1 MGPLIVFAQLYALG
15 GIITLLVR
23 ATLDQQDDNW
33 LSICAVYLFWP
44 VVALVGLSDLVR
56 GRRT

>member
-1 MGPLIVFAQLYALG
+1 LIVFAQLYALG
-15 GIITLLVR
+15 GLVALLVR
-23 ATLDQQDDNW
+23 ATRGHDDNW

-44 VVALVGLSDLVR
+44 IVALVGLSDLVR